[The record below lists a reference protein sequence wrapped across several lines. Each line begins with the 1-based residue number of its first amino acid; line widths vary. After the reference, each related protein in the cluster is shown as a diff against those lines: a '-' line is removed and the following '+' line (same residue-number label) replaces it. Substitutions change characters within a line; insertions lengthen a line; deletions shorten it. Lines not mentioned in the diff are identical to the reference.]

1 MGYYGILKE
10 PTDKMLETME
20 STLSKS
26 FDDLVPQ
33 VDKFIDNVRDKIW
46 SDFENFLIADNL
58 ENIKLALSRECK
70 TIIEGFLCGDEEL
83 LKETGILSDY
93 SYGRLHEVRLVIF
106 KACGSELQKIIIN
119 KLEAQVAAL
128 QKDVDFYRNR

>member
-93 SYGRLHEVRLVIF
+93 SYGRLHEVRLAIF